1 MRGQKW
7 RRLKGFILDFHEH
20 RRGAFLTEEKD
31 HQFNNNLKTTCYSS
45 QAKANASATL
55 FENYKW
61 MTTSEA
67 ATYLRKS
74 SNALRTAVCRGH
86 ISARKFKRRL
96 YFKRSELDRL
106 IETSTTV
113 GG

>member
-1 MRGQKW
+1 M
-7 RRLKGFILDFHEH
+7 
-20 RRGAFLTEEKD
+20 TSN
-31 HQFNNNLKTTCYSS
+31 FNSSGNKLITTCYSS
-45 QAKANASATL
+45 PAEANASVTL
-55 FENYKW
+55 FENYYW

-67 ATYLRKS
+67 ANYLRKS

-86 ISARKFKRRL
+86 IKARKFKRRL

>member
-1 MRGQKW
+1 MAEN
-7 RRLKGFILDFHEH
+7 H
-20 RRGAFLTEEKD
+20 
-31 HQFNNNLKTTCYSS
+31 NLSHHISKATCYSS
-45 QAKANASATL
+45 SVDSFESAML
-55 FENYKW
+55 FDNLKW
-61 MTTSEA
+61 MTTNEA

-74 SNALRTAVCRGH
+74 TNALRTAVCRGH
-86 ISARKFKRRL
+86 IVAKKFRRRL

>member
-1 MRGQKW
+1 MAEKAIM
-7 RRLKGFILDFHEH
+7 L
-20 RRGAFLTEEKD
+20 EEKS
-31 HQFNNNLKTTCYSS
+31 KTTCYSS
-45 QAKANASATL
+45 PTESNGSVML

-74 SNALRTAVCRGH
+74 SNAIRTAVCRGH
-86 ISARKFKRRL
+86 ITARKFKRRL
-96 YFKRSELDRL
+96 YFKRSELDKL

>member
-1 MRGQKW
+1 MTS
-7 RRLKGFILDFHEH
+7 DSNSS
-20 RRGAFLTEEKD
+20 D
-31 HQFNNNLKTTCYSS
+31 NNSRTTCYSA
-45 QAKANASATL
+45 QAEANASAKL
-55 FENYKW
+55 FENYYW
-61 MTTSEA
+61 MTTCEA
-67 ATYLRKS
+67 ANYLRKS

-86 ISARKFKRRL
+86 IKARKFKRRL

>member
-1 MRGQKW
+1 MVKNGRN
-7 RRLKGFILDFHEH
+7 LDHNI
-20 RRGAFLTEEKD
+20 D
-31 HQFNNNLKTTCYSS
+31 TTCYSS
-45 QAKANASATL
+45 PADLNGSALL
-55 FENYKW
+55 FDNLNW

-86 ISARKFKRRL
+86 VTAKKFRRRL
-96 YFKRSELDRL
+96 YFKRSDLDRL
-106 IETSTTV
+106 IETSTTI